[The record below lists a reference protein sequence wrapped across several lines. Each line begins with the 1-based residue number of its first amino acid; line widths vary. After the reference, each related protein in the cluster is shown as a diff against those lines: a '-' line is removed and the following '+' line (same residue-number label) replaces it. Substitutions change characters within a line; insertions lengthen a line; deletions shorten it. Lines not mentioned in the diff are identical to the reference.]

1 MEGRHGPPGGRK
13 QLRHVSQVSKGTPDL
28 RSTADLRSLGIDAP
42 RRRPTMSRGSF
53 GSLDSNLSRPSTAQ
67 QMAELGKPKTAAERL
82 LRGYLLERVPD
93 PVPLAEKLA
102 PPVAADFASRAR
114 TDRVKRFYGP
124 DGSTCVRRPLTATDH
139 ALTKRQLRAL
149 DPPSERGSEDDATL
163 GSLDSA
169 AFGLSAYESFMM
181 KRNDL
186 TVTQRQRLHANR
198 RKDEKRQLNGN
209 AIVVHKKMLRKV
221 RAQALEA
228 KELAEKEGRDASAPR
243 PLMALEDRT
252 ERISTAIGRWVAAH
266 FVLDADLLTDRV
278 LRI

>member
-1 MEGRHGPPGGRK
+1 MQGLGAECGTMEGRHGPPGGRK

-124 DGSTCVRRPLTATDH
+124 DGSTGVRRPLTATDH

-169 AFGLSAYESFMM
+169 AFGA
-181 KRNDL
+181 
-186 TVTQRQRLHANR
+186 
-198 RKDEKRQLNGN
+198 
-209 AIVVHKKMLRKV
+209 
-221 RAQALEA
+221 
-228 KELAEKEGRDASAPR
+228 
-243 PLMALEDRT
+243 RT
-252 ERISTAIGRWVAAH
+252 SPS
-266 FVLDADLLTDRV
+266 
-278 LRI
+278 